1 MSVLPV
7 FTRRLRLYF
16 PRPTGRIG
24 RMAKPLSWSP
34 ATYFLL
40 LAALAVAGLLLLTP
54 VYLVVRTLGAGTA
67 ALDALLKLSTLETM
81 GRTLWLAGSVTLA
94 SIMLGVPLA
103 WLTTCTDLPGRRFW
117 TVVVALP
124 LVLPSY
130 VAAYL
135 LASLLGPRGLLQQ
148 ALQPLWGV
156 ERLPDIYGFP
166 GAFLV
171 LTLMSYPYVFLSVRA
186 ALRGMDPA
194 QVEAARSLGLSAR
207 QAFWR
212 VTLPQL
218 RPAMVA
224 GGLLVA
230 LYVLR
235 DFGAVTMMR
244 YDTFT
249 RIIYIQYRSFADRS
263 VAAALALVLVGMTA
277 TILYFEYRTRGKAQ
291 YARRSVGVARQL
303 RRVHLGRWRV
313 VALLLVVSVVVI
325 ALLLPAS
332 GLLYWLVRGLAGNLS
347 LAALAAPAGGSLLVS
362 LGAALLALGAAL
374 PVAILAVRR
383 PGTWSHLLERLTY
396 AGFALPG
403 IVIAL
408 ALVFFGATYA
418 PALYQTIPL
427 LLVAYVILFL
437 PQAVGSA
444 RASLL
449 QVPRNVEEAGRSL
462 GHTPAGV
469 LRRVTLPL
477 IRPGIFAGAALVFL
491 TCMKELPATLLLSP
505 AGFRTLSTGVWAN
518 ISEAFFAQAAAP
530 ALLIILLSSIPLAWL
545 TWRER
550 D

>member
-1 MSVLPV
+1 MSVLPLV
-7 FTRRLRLYF
+7 TRRLRLYF
-16 PRPTGRIG
+16 PKPAGWVSG
-24 RMAKPLSWSP
+24 LAKPLSWSP
-34 ATYFLL
+34 ATYFLV

-54 VYLVVRTLGAGTA
+54 IYLVVRTVGAGTA
-67 ALDALLKLSTLETM
+67 VLDTLFKLSTLETM
-81 GRTLWLAGSVTLA
+81 GRTVWLAGSVTLA
-94 SIMLGVPLA
+94 SIALGVPLA

-117 TVVVALP
+117 TVLVALP

-135 LASLLGPRGLLQQ
+135 VASLFGPRGLLQQ
-148 ALQPLWGV
+148 ALQPIWGL

-186 ALRGMDPA
+186 ALQRLDPV
-194 QVEAARSLGLSAR
+194 QVEAARSLGLSSA

-291 YARRSVGVARQL
+291 YARRSVGTARK
-303 RRVHLGRWRV
+303 RRLTRLGRWQIAGLLFVVLV
-313 VALLLVVSVVVI
+313 VAVALV
-325 ALLLPAS
+325 LPAG
-332 GLLYWLVRGLAGNLS
+332 GLLFWLGRGLEGPLS
-347 LAALAAPAGGSLLVS
+347 PAALAGPAGGSLLVS

-374 PVAILAVRR
+374 PVAILVVRR

-403 IVIAL
+403 LVIAL
-408 ALVFFGATYA
+408 ALVFFGAAYV
-418 PALYQTIPL
+418 PALYQTLPM

-444 RASLL
+444 RASLM
-449 QVPRNVEEAGRSL
+449 QVPRSVEEAGRSL
-462 GHTPAGV
+462 GHSPATV

-477 IRPGIFAGAALVFL
+477 IRPGLLAGAALVFL

-530 ALLIILLSSIPLAWL
+530 ALAIILLSSIPLAWL
-545 TWRER
+545 TWRENN
-550 D
+550 